1 MEASFR
7 IFNSS
12 ALNRRHLSASLL
24 NKSTSLKF
32 PSTLH
37 RPSLCRRVSPS
48 SPLFVAFPNVVSI
61 NPKCFARIRASS
73 SIGPFPPCPSPN
85 SNPFGFLLSLSH
97 SHSSPPLEFDSNE
110 KVLEWNRAPQ
120 GGVNGGSVRDRGPAV
135 TVVLL
140 GWLGAK
146 PKHLRRYVDL
156 YTSRG
161 IHAVTF
167 VVPVREVLWIDLGR
181 RVEKRIAEMTQEL
194 VSWLSETEN
203 DGRERHLLFHT
214 FSNTGWFAY
223 GAILD
228 HLQGRPDLMEKIKG
242 CVVDSGGDPEI
253 NPQVWAAGFS
263 AALLKKNSSSAYSLV
278 EVTERNESKS
288 KVDSS
293 KVQEKEPLIIETMLL
308 SVLEFF
314 FSVILRLPD
323 VNRRLTKII
332 SILSKNQP
340 PCSQLYLYSTADK
353 VIPYHSV
360 EMFINEQMRMGK
372 KVRSFNFG
380 LSPHV
385 DHYRTFPNLYSSE
398 IHNFLK
404 ECLAEVKKM

>member
-1 MEASFR
+1 MVASGTCF
-7 IFNSS
+7 FTPS
-12 ALNRRHLSASLL
+12 AI
-24 NKSTSLKF
+24 
-32 PSTLH
+32 P
-37 RPSLCRRVSPS
+37 V
-48 SPLFVAFPNVVSI
+48 
-61 NPKCFARIRASS
+61 
-73 SIGPFPPCPSPN
+73 G
-85 SNPFGFLLSLSH
+85 
-97 SHSSPPLEFDSNE
+97 
-110 KVLEWNRAPQ
+110 
-120 GGVNGGSVRDRGPAV
+120 
-135 TVVLL
+135 
-140 GWLGAK
+140 
-146 PKHLRRYVDL
+146 LR
-156 YTSRG
+156 S
-161 IHAVTF
+161 
-167 VVPVREVLWIDLGR
+167 
-181 RVEKRIAEMTQEL
+181 
-194 VSWLSETEN
+194 
-203 DGRERHLLFHT
+203 
-214 FSNTGWFAY
+214 Y

-228 HLQGRPDLMEKIKG
+228 HLQGRPDLKEKIKG